1 MWYWISSNFC
11 QQVVSWVKILFTFFV
26 VIFRVDNS
34 SLVSADNRKKDIPSF
49 GKGPTDGLDD
59 MTITAEAEYS
69 VNIIN
74 QKNKICLSLH
84 TTMIKFFCMLLA

>member
-11 QQVVSWVKILFTFFV
+11 QQVVSWVKMLFTFFV
-26 VIFRVDNS
+26 VIFRVGNS
-34 SLVSADNRKKDIPSF
+34 SLIEKKDIPSF

-74 QKNKICLSLH
+74 QENKICLSLH
-84 TTMIKFFCMLLA
+84 TTMIKFFCMLLG